1 MSSSDE
7 GIDHLESEEE
17 VVAPKPKR
25 QRKPKKKKD
34 PNAPKRNQSA
44 FFLYSNANRNRVKA
58 ENPDAKFG
66 DIVSL
71 MRGGGGANLLVG
83 NG

>member
-7 GIDHLESEEE
+7 IDHLESEDE

-58 ENPDAKFG
+58 ENVDAKFG
-66 DIVSL
+66 DIVSRL
-71 MRGGGGANLLVG
+71 CVPAVWCEPFLWGG
-83 NG
+83 